1 LDILDVRIFRELNQD
16 KGSSP
21 LQSDIRQSFRR
32 VAGKLEIDEGTVRHR
47 VAKLKESGFM
57 KPWYVFPNPQIFG
70 LRVAHARF
78 VVHPPVQPTTKEEAM
93 RKINLVPG
101 VWVLVNHF
109 GGSMR
114 VVLYFED
121 EASLRNQLELIA
133 AISNSDQTLWR
144 EIHFPSC
151 AARLSNDDLAVVK
164 SIQKD
169 PTKSYALV
177 SKETGLSSKTVK
189 RRLERMLEGK
199 ALFVIS
205 GLNPA
210 SLRGAMLVELL
221 VLCKSPG
228 AMREAQVQI
237 AAKMGEYLAWAQLAD
252 DDHMLFL
259 LLLTSTSQIKM
270 ILNWVTHQPSV
281 VRAFMDLVE
290 ERIEQYDAFN
300 RELDRKIVQMRSA
313 SGERLQPA
321 RTGYRR
327 TTRARLDQWSVAR

>member
-1 LDILDVRIFRELNQD
+1 VRIFRELNQD

-32 VAGKLEIDEGTVRHR
+32 VAGNLEIDEGTVRHR

-70 LRVAHARF
+70 LRIAHARF
-78 VVHPPVQPTTKEEAM
+78 VIHPQVQPTTKEEAM
-93 RKINLVPG
+93 RKIRLVPG

-151 AARLSNDDLAVVK
+151 AARLSDDDLAVVK

-189 RRLERMLEGK
+189 RKLERMLEGK

-210 SLRGAMLVELL
+210 SLRGAILVELL

-252 DDHMLFL
+252 GDHMLFL

-270 ILNWVTHQPSV
+270 VLNWVTQQPSV
-281 VRAFMDLVE
+281 VRAFLDLVE

-313 SGERLQPA
+313 SGERLQPT
-321 RTGYRR
+321 RTWYGR
-327 TTRARLDQWSVAR
+327 TTRVRLDQWSVVG